1 MWREYEPAATV
12 TVTGV
17 RRAARIVVVD
27 DAPDVRLLVR
37 TMLRVSGSFEV
48 VGEAGDGEAAVA
60 VAEREQPDLMLL
72 DVSMPRTDGL
82 SALPRVLAVSPN
94 TRVVLYTGFDERGLA
109 RRARDL
115 GAAAFLEKSAK
126 PDEVVETLLGALSDD
141 RRTAAGPPDH
151 GPHAGDD
158 SVLTEHLER
167 FREVFEEAAIGMA
180 TMTLSGHLVRTNR
193 AFSQLVGRP
202 VDDLVGAPYA
212 DIAGDQTGVA
222 LARVESGAQD
232 VAQFEHDFPGTG
244 RRALATLAPVRDSHG
259 RALYLFLQLQDV
271 TAQRG
276 AEEQLR
282 LSEERFR
289 LLVEAVEGYA
299 IFMLDPTGH
308 VVSWNAG
315 AERIKGYSADEI
327 IGRHFRTFYPPEKQE
342 ERHPEH
348 ELEWALRDGRYEEE
362 GWRLRKDGSR
372 FWASVLITAVH
383 DQTGRHIGFAKV
395 TRDVTERRRM
405 LEDLEDA
412 NRRLHDSAREQADF
426 LSVTAHEL
434 RTPIGVVGAAIDLL
448 ARHSDDLTGEERGEL
463 LESMAGSANRLRRL
477 LHDLLTASR
486 LEAGTAEFRREPFD
500 VGRVLRQAVDSV
512 RTLLPPVE
520 ITVDAP
526 AGLQGRGD
534 PDRIAQAVENLVAN
548 AIVHGGAP
556 VRLVAVHRDRWV
568 DVRVSDG
575 GTGVPDRVADRLF
588 ERFVTGQPRSGTGL
602 GLYIV
607 REIAR
612 AQGGE
617 ASYEPPRAGEPS
629 TFVLTFPAAV

>member
-1 MWREYEPAATV
+1 MDGYGHKV
-12 TVTGV
+12 TT
-17 RRAARIVVVD
+17 AARIVVVD

-37 TMLRVSGSFEV
+37 TMLRVSGSFDV

-60 VAEREQPDLMLL
+60 LAEREQPDLMLL
-72 DVSMPRTDGL
+72 DVSMPRMDGL
-82 SALPRVLAVSPN
+82 SALPRVRAVSPR

-109 RRARDL
+109 RRAREL

-126 PDEVVETLLGALSDD
+126 AEEVVETLLAALPDD
-141 RRTAAGPPDH
+141 RRAAVDPPAVDTD
-151 GPHAGDD
+151 AGDD

-202 VDDLVGAPYA
+202 VEELVGAPYV
-212 DIAGDQTGVA
+212 DLAGDQTGAAV
-222 LARVESGAQD
+222 ARVESGEQD
-232 VAQFEHDFPGTG
+232 VAQFEHDVPGTG
-244 RRALATLAPVRDSHG
+244 RRALATIAPVRDSHG

-276 AEEQLR
+276 AEKELL

-299 IFMLDPTGH
+299 IFMLDPSGH
-308 VVSWNAG
+308 VMSWNAG
-315 AERIKGYSADEI
+315 AERIKGYTAEEI
-327 IGRHFRTFYPPEKQE
+327 IGQHFRNFYPPEKQAE
-342 ERHPEH
+342 QHPEH

-362 GWRLRKDGSR
+362 GWRVRKDGSR
-372 FWASVLITAVH
+372 FWASVLITAVR
-383 DQTGRHIGFAKV
+383 DESGRHIGFAKV
-395 TRDVTERRRM
+395 TRDFTERRRM

-434 RTPIGVVGAAIDLL
+434 RTPIGVVGAAIDIL
-448 ARHSDDLTGEERGEL
+448 ARHADDLTGDERGDL
-463 LESMAGSANRLRRL
+463 LESMAGSASRLRRL
-477 LHDLLTASR
+477 LNDLLTASR

-500 VGRVLRQAVDSV
+500 VGRVLRRAVDSV
-512 RTLLPPVE
+512 ATVMPSAQ
-520 ITVDAP
+520 ITVEAP
-526 AGLQGRGD
+526 AGLTAYGD

-548 AIVHGGAP
+548 AVTHGAP
-556 VRLVAVHRDRWV
+556 PVHVLAVHRDRWV
-568 DVRVSDG
+568 DVRVSDAG
-575 GTGVPDRVADRLF
+575 DGVPDRVRERLF
-588 ERFVTGQPRSGTGL
+588 ERFVTGKPRSGTGL

-612 AQGGE
+612 AQGGH
-617 ASYEPPRAGEPS
+617 ARYEPPTADRRGA
-629 TFVLTFPAAV
+629 FVVTIPGGP

>member
-1 MWREYEPAATV
+1 MDGYGHKV
-12 TVTGV
+12 TT
-17 RRAARIVVVD
+17 AARIVVVD

-37 TMLRVSGSFEV
+37 TMLRVSGSFDV

-60 VAEREQPDLMLL
+60 LAEREQPDLMLL
-72 DVSMPRTDGL
+72 DVSMPRMDGL
-82 SALPRVLAVSPN
+82 SALPRVRAVSPR

-109 RRARDL
+109 RRAREL

-126 PDEVVETLLGALSDD
+126 AEEVVETLLAALPDD
-141 RRTAAGPPDH
+141 RRAAVDPPAVDTD
-151 GPHAGDD
+151 AGDD

-202 VDDLVGAPYA
+202 VEELVGAPYV
-212 DIAGDQTGVA
+212 DLAGDQTGAAV
-222 LARVESGAQD
+222 ARVESGEQD
-232 VAQFEHDFPGTG
+232 VAQFEHDVPGTG
-244 RRALATLAPVRDSHG
+244 RRALATIAPVRDSHG

-276 AEEQLR
+276 AEKELL

-299 IFMLDPTGH
+299 IFMLDPSGH
-308 VVSWNAG
+308 VMSWNAG
-315 AERIKGYSADEI
+315 AERIKGYTAEEI
-327 IGRHFRTFYPPEKQE
+327 IGQHFRNFYPPEKQAE
-342 ERHPEH
+342 QHPEH

-362 GWRLRKDGSR
+362 GWRVRKDGSR
-372 FWASVLITAVH
+372 FWASVLITAVR
-383 DQTGRHIGFAKV
+383 DESGRHIGFAKV
-395 TRDVTERRRM
+395 TRDFTERRRM

-434 RTPIGVVGAAIDLL
+434 RTPIGVVGAAIDIL
-448 ARHSDDLTGEERGEL
+448 ARHADDLTGDERGDL
-463 LESMAGSANRLRRL
+463 LESMAGSASRLRRL
-477 LHDLLTASR
+477 LNDLLTASR

-500 VGRVLRQAVDSV
+500 VGRVLRRAVDSV
-512 RTLLPPVE
+512 ATVMPSAQ
-520 ITVDAP
+520 ITVEAP
-526 AGLQGRGD
+526 AGLTAYGD

-548 AIVHGGAP
+548 AVTHGAP
-556 VRLVAVHRDRWV
+556 PVHVLAVHRDRWV
-568 DVRVSDG
+568 DVRVSDAG
-575 GTGVPDRVADRLF
+575 DGVPDRVRERLF
-588 ERFVTGQPRSGTGL
+588 ERFVTGKPRSGTGL

-612 AQGGE
+612 AQGGH
-617 ASYEPPRAGEPS
+617 ARYEPPTAGRRGA
-629 TFVLTFPAAV
+629 FVVTIPGGP

>member
-1 MWREYEPAATV
+1 MDGYGHKV
-12 TVTGV
+12 TT
-17 RRAARIVVVD
+17 AARIVVVD

-37 TMLRVSGSFEV
+37 TMLRVSGSFDV

-60 VAEREQPDLMLL
+60 LAEREQPDLMLL
-72 DVSMPRTDGL
+72 DVSMPRMDGL
-82 SALPRVLAVSPN
+82 SALPRVRAVSPR

-109 RRARDL
+109 RRAREL

-126 PDEVVETLLGALSDD
+126 AEEVVETLLAALPDD
-141 RRTAAGPPDH
+141 RRAAVDPPAVDTD
-151 GPHAGDD
+151 AGDD

-202 VDDLVGAPYA
+202 VEELVGAPYV
-212 DIAGDQTGVA
+212 DLAGDQTGAAV
-222 LARVESGAQD
+222 ARVESGEQD
-232 VAQFEHDFPGTG
+232 VAQFEHDVPGTG
-244 RRALATLAPVRDSHG
+244 RRALATIAPVRDSHG

-276 AEEQLR
+276 AEKELL

-299 IFMLDPTGH
+299 IFMLDPSGH
-308 VVSWNAG
+308 VMSWNAG
-315 AERIKGYSADEI
+315 AERIKGYTAEEI
-327 IGRHFRTFYPPEKQE
+327 IGQHFRNFYPPEKQAE
-342 ERHPEH
+342 QHPEH

-362 GWRLRKDGSR
+362 GWRVRKDGSR
-372 FWASVLITAVH
+372 FWASVLITAVR
-383 DQTGRHIGFAKV
+383 DETGRHIGFAKV
-395 TRDVTERRRM
+395 TRDFTERRRM

-434 RTPIGVVGAAIDLL
+434 RTPIGVVGAAIDIL
-448 ARHSDDLTGEERGEL
+448 ARHADDLTGDERGDL
-463 LESMAGSANRLRRL
+463 LESMAGSASRLRRL
-477 LHDLLTASR
+477 LNDLLTASR

-500 VGRVLRQAVDSV
+500 VGRVLRRAVDSV
-512 RTLLPPVE
+512 ATVMPSAQ
-520 ITVDAP
+520 ITVEAP
-526 AGLQGRGD
+526 AGLTAYGD

-548 AIVHGGAP
+548 AVTHGAP
-556 VRLVAVHRDRWV
+556 PVHVLAVHRDRWV
-568 DVRVSDG
+568 DVRVSDAG
-575 GTGVPDRVADRLF
+575 AGVPDRVRERLF
-588 ERFVTGQPRSGTGL
+588 ERFVTGKPRSGTGL

-612 AQGGE
+612 AQGGH
-617 ASYEPPRAGEPS
+617 ARYEPPTADRPGA
-629 TFVLTFPAAV
+629 FVVTIPGGP